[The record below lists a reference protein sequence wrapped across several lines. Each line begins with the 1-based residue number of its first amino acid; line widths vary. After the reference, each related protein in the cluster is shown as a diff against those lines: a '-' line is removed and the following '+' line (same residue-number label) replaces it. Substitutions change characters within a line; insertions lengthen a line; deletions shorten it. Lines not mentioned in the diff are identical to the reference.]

1 VTVSHEREGA
11 RFCSRCGRRAA
22 PDAAERVCPVC
33 GLGLLL
39 WCWDDEL
46 PGPAFAVVGHDLRVK
61 AVSEGGEG
69 LFEDEL
75 PDPDSDLA
83 AAVRRAAVRR
93 TDTPQAVKA
102 GSLSLRVST
111 CGPPRAALVAVQEPL
126 HQLPKAP

>member
-1 VTVSHEREGA
+1 VSHEREGA
-11 RFCSRCGRRAA
+11 RFCSRCGRTAA
-22 PDAAERVCPVC
+22 LEAERVCPAC

-39 WCWDDEL
+39 WCREDEL

-61 AVSEGGEG
+61 AVSEAGEG
-69 LFEDEL
+69 LFDSEL

-83 AAVRRAAVRR
+83 AAVRRASIRR
-93 TDTPQAVKA
+93 TAAPQAVKA

-126 HQLPKAP
+126 QRLPTRR